1 MTPTAGRCQRGSA
14 GRVCL
19 STGGG
24 EAGEVSTSWPAHT
37 TVYHPLL
44 NYSVLEMGT
53 PMEFSFAQTTLA
65 PNETDLELN
74 EQLWQPDKHS
84 CNQYVTQN
92 KTSWLHTGYEG
103 IPENLLINVL
113 AWLLLLSLFTV
124 LRKKAWNYGRLALVQ
139 KYESRWTQLFYGQES
154 DTGKMAA
161 EVDSVSSLEFNLQL
175 DKGYFSWIPALFKIK
190 DEQILA
196 KSGRDAV
203 QYLSF
208 QRHIVIYLVIVCIIS
223 ISIVLPINF
232 QGTLEGGKKEFGHT
246 TMANLNPQSRLMWI
260 HVTLAFLFLPLG
272 IVFTRRF
279 SKKLDLKE
287 VTTSAS
293 RTLMITRVPRR
304 ACHKDTI
311 LKHFQEAYPDLE
323 VQDVQFAYDIK
334 SLIEYDKEREV
345 ARNARLYCE
354 AYLKETNRR
363 LDMRPY
369 KCGVICGCCDIFGC
383 PTVDAIEFYGE
394 EEMRLSGE
402 VENEKVKAL
411 QRPTGV
417 AFLTFDS
424 IENAN
429 KVLRDHKNKCDCF
442 RNIPASSVSSELK
455 PYNWFIRVA
464 PSPED
469 IYWANLSVTNRHWWL
484 KAVIINII
492 LFVILFFLTTP
503 AVVINSLDLLPIQGK
518 LYTMSPL
525 LSEFFPT
532 LLLWIMAALMPVI
545 VSYSDQFMSHWTR
558 SVQNHSIMRKT
569 FIFLLFMVIILPS
582 LGLTSAK
589 GFAEMMFRPQ
599 NETFRWECI
608 FLPDNGAFFIN
619 YVITSAFIGTS
630 LELIR
635 FPELFMYILRLGLSR
650 SQAETASVRQAI
662 LYEFPFGVQ
671 YAWMM
676 LIFAMTIIYS
686 VSCPLITPFG
696 TLYMIFKHLVDKYNI
711 YFAYGRSVI
720 SKKIHTTAI
729 NFVIVSIVCLQLS
742 LLFFSLLR
750 QGLKKDLTIY
760 SIVLLIIT
768 CLVFVTHNT
777 LHWFKELSP
786 VEYKEF
792 GSDQPNGEVSSVSE
806 DGLDPDASPTEVAC
820 QFVPSVLRD
829 APSGV
834 ESSYSF
840 IGGGQPPR
848 SYGTQPLDD
857 DGSFLG
863 SEAPMRGSGSLYQD
877 YSQPKVRTINAEIN
891 TPAPQPCPGEEAAEE
906 EEELYTRGSPT
917 VVTVDGTVT
926 VPISGDPSG
935 ALHSQKHSHLAS
947 DQSAP
952 ATNV

>member
-1 MTPTAGRCQRGSA
+1 MAFSTPLPTFMTDDPFMEEPNILG
-14 GRVCL
+14 L
-19 STGGG
+19 
-24 EAGEVSTSWPAHT
+24 P
-37 TVYHPLL
+37 PPNL
-44 NYSVLEMGT
+44 N
-53 PMEFSFAQTTLA
+53 
-65 PNETDLELN
+65 
-74 EQLWQPDKHS
+74 S
-84 CNQYVTQN
+84 CNAYVVHN
-92 KTSWLHTGYEG
+92 KTSWLNTGYEG
-103 IPENLLINVL
+103 IPENLLINFL
-113 AWLLLLSLFTV
+113 AWLVLLSLFTV

-139 KYESRWTQLFYGQES
+139 KYESRWTQLFYGQDS
-154 DTGKMAA
+154 DTGKVAG
-161 EVDSVSSLEFNLQL
+161 EVDSVSSLEFNMQL
-175 DKGYFSWIPALFKIK
+175 DKGYLSWIPALFKIK

-208 QRHIVIYLVIVCIIS
+208 QRHITIYLMIVCIIC
-223 ISIVLPINF
+223 ISIVLPVNF
-232 QGTLEGGKKEFGHT
+232 MGKLEGGRNQFGHT
-246 TMANLNPQSRLMWI
+246 TMANLDPQSPLMWI

-272 IVFTRRF
+272 ILFTRRF

-304 ACHKDTI
+304 SCHKDTI

-334 SLIEYDKEREV
+334 ALIEFDKDREV

-383 PTVDAIEFYGE
+383 PTVDAIEFYSE
-394 EEMRLSGE
+394 EEIRLSGE

-429 KVLRDHKNKCDCF
+429 KVLRDHRHKCDCF
-442 RNIPASSVSSELK
+442 RNIPASSVSGDLK

-492 LFVILFFLTTP
+492 LFVVLFFLTTP
-503 AVVINSLDLLPIQGK
+503 AVIINSLDLLPIQGK
-518 LYTMSPL
+518 LYNMSPL

-532 LLLWIMAALMPVI
+532 LLLWVMAALMPVI

-589 GFAEMMFRPQ
+589 GFAEMMIKPQ
-599 NETFRWECI
+599 NETVRWECI

-696 TLYMIFKHLVDKYNI
+696 TLYMVFKHLVDKYNI

-760 SIVLLIIT
+760 SIILLIIT

-777 LHWFKELSP
+777 LHWFKDLSP

-792 GSDQPNGEVSSVSE
+792 TGDQPNGEVSSVSE

-840 IGGGQPPR
+840 IGSGQPPC
-848 SYGTQPLDD
+848 SYGTQPLED
-857 DGSFLG
+857 DGRSFLG
-863 SEAPMRGSGSLYQD
+863 SEVPVRGNTSLYQD

-891 TPAPQPCPGEEAAEE
+891 TPAPQPSLPEEETGEE
-906 EEELYTRGSPT
+906 EEELYARGSPT
-917 VVTVDGTVT
+917 VVTMDGTVS
-926 VPISGDPSG
+926 VPCGGDSSGS
-935 ALHSQKHSHLAS
+935 LQKHSHLAS
-947 DQSAP
+947 DHSNP